1 MFKKKKKLK
10 VKKQAY
16 CMLIFEG
23 KKTGL
28 LYVNVWR
35 YYYRPIVCYCL

>member
-1 MFKKKKKLK
+1 
-10 VKKQAY
+10 
-16 CMLIFEG
+16 MLIFEG

-35 YYYRPIVCYCL
+35 YYYRPIVC